1 MDWAGAL
8 LDPDRD
14 DARQLF
20 VDELGANYRLE
31 PTLLERAQA
40 WLAEALDFN
49 LGGDFSA
56 NFFAIAGAL
65 IVVAV
70 IVAIVWGLRRRASYA
85 AASDDASK
93 SVLGNERLRPAE
105 YRKRAA
111 QAMANGDYSAALLD
125 GFRALTAQADEDT
138 LLEHAVALTAAEVVR
153 SLQSPYPQHRQGVEL
168 AGRTFDLTRY
178 GEVIPTA
185 DDAQQVLDLDA
196 ALQTARPQLQAI
208 P

>member
-1 MDWAGAL
+1 M
-8 LDPDRD
+8 
-14 DARQLF
+14 
-20 VDELGANYRLE
+20 
-31 PTLLERAQA
+31 
-40 WLAEALDFN
+40 
-49 LGGDFSA
+49 
-56 NFFAIAGAL
+56 
-65 IVVAV
+65 
-70 IVAIVWGLRRRASYA
+70 WGLRRRASYA

-93 SVLGNERLRPAE
+93 SVLGNEPLRPTE

-111 QAMANGDYSAALLD
+111 QAIANGDYSAALLD

-153 SLQSPYPQHRQGVEL
+153 SLQSPYPQHSQGVEL